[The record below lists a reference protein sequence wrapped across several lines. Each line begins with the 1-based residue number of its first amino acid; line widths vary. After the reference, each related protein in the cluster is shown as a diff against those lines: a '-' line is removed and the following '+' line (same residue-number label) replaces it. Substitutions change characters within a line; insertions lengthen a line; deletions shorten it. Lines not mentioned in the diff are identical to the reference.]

1 MAMTEHFVQIHVR
14 HMRILA
20 RLIEQSKLDMFGSI
34 GWKALIEG
42 DDDWTM
48 DELFLPLLQR
58 GLIEDLTAV
67 PDLGPK
73 AGKYFVRIT
82 PLGAFCHSVGFML
95 KDRHKGTE
103 KEMQKYADEL
113 QSLTSTSEPPTS
125 TGENYV
131 EGTA

>member
-1 MAMTEHFVQIHVR
+1 
-14 HMRILA
+14 MRILA
-20 RLIEQSKLDMFGSI
+20 RLIEQAKADMFGSI
-34 GWKALIEG
+34 GWKALIE
-42 DDDWTM
+42 DEDDWTM

-73 AGKYFVRIT
+73 GGKYFVRIT
-82 PLGAFCHSVGFML
+82 PLGGLCYSLGFML

-103 KEMQKYADEL
+103 KEIQKYADEL
-113 QSLTSTSEPPTS
+113 QSITPTSETPAS
-125 TGENYV
+125 TGENNV